1 MTTTLRASRW
11 LLLCMLLSTAAAT
24 APNGTMASLA
34 LAAAG
39 AKSSGQP
46 SRARVRGR
54 ASETMAIL
62 ILDGWKRHMG
72 PMIAAAAATSFRGAC
87 TSVAGIT
94 KEKWNSPQAPFNLK
108 WLNSCSMESL
118 SSARILSVVFE
129 IVFCLIHR
137 FYSFLQAASCTLL
150 NFRHARLQPPLFD
163 RCHHHRV
170 GRKNGRRRAPV
181 NIARF
186 VGRRARRRNC
196 FRDDYDVEIVCPSV
210 RPCAAVFSFLPSFH
224 PHSSDVRPRPF
235 DLSGGALPMAK
246 LEGQ

>member
-1 MTTTLRASRW
+1 
-11 LLLCMLLSTAAAT
+11 MLLTTA

-34 LAAAG
+34 TAAAG

-54 ASETMAIL
+54 ASEGASETMAIL
-62 ILDGWKRHMG
+62 ILDGWKRHMD
-72 PMIAAAAATSFRGAC
+72 PMIAAAAATSFSGAC
-87 TSVAGIT
+87 TLFARIT

-129 IVFCLIHR
+129 IVFYMIHR

-186 VGRRARRRNC
+186 VGRRAQ
-196 FRDDYDVEIVCPSV
+196 
-210 RPCAAVFSFLPSFH
+210 L
-224 PHSSDVRPRPF
+224 
-235 DLSGGALPMAK
+235 LS
-246 LEGQ
+246 